1 MEGYVF
7 VYGGEDCTVL
17 GVVFVHGVRQSTG
30 NLDTLG
36 RVGTRCLGRQQ
47 TCGRLRALV
56 EAVLS
61 SACNVWSC
69 SYLSSRMAPRY
80 HVRTLQKRAS
90 HECPSLPCYPI
101 PSHRL
106 CIPNSSAYRFPNTTC
121 FYSYPSHS

>member
-30 NLDTLG
+30 NLDALG

-47 TCGRLRALV
+47 TCGRLRAFV

-61 SACNVWSC
+61 SARNVWSC

-80 HVRTLQKRAS
+80 HVRTLQKRA
-90 HECPSLPCYPI
+90 
-101 PSHRL
+101 
-106 CIPNSSAYRFPNTTC
+106 
-121 FYSYPSHS
+121 